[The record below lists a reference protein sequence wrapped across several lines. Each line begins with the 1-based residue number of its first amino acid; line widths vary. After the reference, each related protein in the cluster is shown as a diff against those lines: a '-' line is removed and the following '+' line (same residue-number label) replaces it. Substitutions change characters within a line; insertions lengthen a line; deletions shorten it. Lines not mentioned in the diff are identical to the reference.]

1 LKENKIDHHIILYLK
16 DPLCQKKLSIILK
29 KLKMSPINLIRKNET
44 IWKQIYAEISMNNE
58 ELLNAMILHPKL
70 IQRPIVELENGAV
83 ITCLTEN
90 IKDLL

>member
-1 LKENKIDHHIILYLK
+1 
-16 DPLCQKKLSIILK
+16 
-29 KLKMSPINLIRKNET
+29 MSPINLIRKNET

-70 IQRPIVELENGAV
+70 IERPIVESENAAV
-83 ITCLTEN
+83 IACLTEN

>member
-1 LKENKIDHHIILYLK
+1 MLH
-16 DPLCQKKLSIILK
+16 ILK

-44 IWKQIYAEISMNNE
+44 IWKQIYAEISMNNQ